1 MSRKPSLLSS
11 SAEVIAVDLRPGPSA
26 NVVLVGG
33 PRSVLVD
40 AGSGTVP
47 SLDRTVGFLAE
58 HGLAPADLAYLALTH
73 FHADHAGGAGALG
86 VPVAA
91 HASEAALVNAR
102 DPRACDPWLGFEVGP
117 YLVDRP
123 LHDGD
128 VVAGL
133 HVVHTPGQTPGH
145 VAYWLPGERVAI
157 TGDLLQD
164 GDVAWIPFGGPWAQ

>member
-1 MSRKPSLLSS
+1 MSRKMSLLSS
-11 SAEVIAVDLRPGPSA
+11 SARVIAVDVRPGPSA

-33 PRSVLVD
+33 PRPVLVD
-40 AGSGTVP
+40 AGSGTLP
-47 SLDRTVGFLAE
+47 SLARTHAFLAE
-58 HGLAPADLAYLALTH
+58 HGVEVDDLAYVALTH

-102 DPRACDPWLGFEVGP
+102 DPRACDPRLGFEVGP
-117 YLVDRP
+117 YVVDRP

-128 VVAGL
+128 VIAGL

-145 VAYWLPGERVAI
+145 VSYWLPDERVSI
-157 TGDLLQD
+157 TGDLLQE
-164 GDVAWIPFGGPWAQ
+164 GDVA